1 MKKQK
6 RLRYFAVF
14 MILNI
19 VFETISPT
27 MALALTSGPSQPEF
41 MGFEPAGSNEM
52 VDLFTGD
59 FKYNIPLMDVDGYPL
74 NLSYHAGSTMES
86 EASWVGLGWSLSPGV
101 LNRMM
106 KGLPDDFKGD
116 EVKQTTRI
124 KPFVSKGL
132 GKHTKEWSNNN
143 YSISFF
149 GPLAG
154 KGYGDGTSKTPS
166 MIIYNNYKGFGVQ
179 EEYDSHSSVNQS
191 LLLYTT
197 TKGSFS
203 QEIRNSQDGSTFG
216 EGTVSGAGYN
226 FLLYSRFQNKMEGKT
241 QNTRTGASMRVMGSS
256 RGGAV
261 MNLGGRGVTR
271 ISAIP
276 SGNVSYSPKIPYNLS
291 GGGISRSD
299 KIGFW
304 SKISVGINVKKIK
317 LAASFTMGELT
328 GYKYFANS
336 MKIHNAQQTLKSYG
350 FLYSEAAKNT
360 DLMDFNRFR
369 DEATFEETPNTS
381 YANAT
386 YDLFFASAQGM
397 SSTFRP
403 FRSDIGVVHDPQ
415 TTLHSVNEHSGVE
428 LGGPVIAYAFKEES
442 TVETRG
448 NSDVWISPFYFV
460 MSFRGYNN
468 RIAPLQSALAFEE
481 STRLAYREKTYF
493 KELGDLSAKDEDYEA
508 SVLHTS
514 PVRPLLVK
522 VGGRYEAFSP
532 IHGKGRQKRD
542 IRKNYIRS
550 LTAREADLYGT
561 ERKINLYD
569 QNSFT
574 LDAGTRHV
582 STSSL
587 TTNINIS
594 RTLKNSVTA
603 PGGPFMV
610 QDHLSEVSMTNSSG
624 DRYIYGIPAYNL
636 YTKKVLFNASARKEG
651 SYIIRGQ
658 NIYPNPIS
666 YTSDPLNMSDACQ
679 LIQYQYGLEVDNN
692 RRGKDNLSRVE
703 EMPAYASS
711 FLLTSILSPDYVDV
725 TGNGPSYDD
734 LGGYTKFNY
743 SKSPEYQWRTPYCL
757 DPAVSGTLAG
767 NISAATSQAHFEE
780 GLISDPNDNKAF
792 YHYGI
797 RENYYVHSIE
807 SKNYVAFFQTS
818 PRSDAMGVTAE
829 NGSKGSSGESLRLDA
844 ITLYSKSEILAKG
857 GLSNA
862 IPIKTVHFEYDY
874 SLCPGTFNTL
884 TNDNP
889 NRGKLTLKKVYFTYG
904 SSKKA
909 SLSPYEF
916 RYADNDH
923 DINGISECNFPYNP
937 TSVDRW
943 GNYKPNS
950 GTPTGTAAPM
960 SLNNTEFPYA
970 EQNKALADQYAAA
983 WNLTEIRTP
992 SGSSI
997 RVTYEADDYTY
1008 VQNQRAAQ
1016 MCRIFNY
1023 MSVFVPVTPNTDV
1036 LSSYSGGAQTTNLKE
1051 AHEMILDLSSL
1062 AAGIPTTVPIQD
1074 ANNILK
1080 DRMLEHG
1087 LYYKCFLEVFGMKI
1101 NGQNYSYHD
1110 YVSGYSPT
1118 FSSSMF
1124 SAAYPNNTYTS
1135 TSVTGETVSCYRFAK
1150 LVLESHPIN
1159 PQSNKNNRK
1168 VNPISYGGWTFLR
1181 NENPAL
1187 AYPGSE
1193 PSNIGDPTRSPQD
1206 HHTLAESG
1214 LACAKEDLLYA
1225 LYKVPHQRFY
1235 DQNYCNTMYNA
1246 KSFVRLYSPGYHKL
1260 GGGHRVKRITSEDR
1274 WKEMTD
1280 PINTSGYGEKST
1292 IYTQEFDY
1300 TTRNGNDTESSG
1312 VASYEPLEGGDENS
1326 LKWPVGFT
1334 IKKPYAPND
1343 ELYQERPL
1351 NEMLYPAPV
1360 VGYGKVTIHMLPDES
1375 SKSSGN
1381 GKTEFEFYTARDF
1394 PIRDITTDLYRT
1406 HYESLSSRLSIKKF
1420 INTQDNPFHESSKI
1434 FSSVQGSMVKLNDMH
1449 GKLRSVANYG
1459 ENNPDVPVSKT
1470 EYLYKC
1476 TRNPDGN
1483 DLISTALTID
1493 EHNTI
1498 ATRVIA
1504 RDIDVTADSRQNINT
1519 TTTTGTTD
1527 LFEMGLNITPVFY
1540 TPYIMITPEIPF
1552 VLRDKLSGSMELGY
1566 RGATITKVVQ
1576 EYGIL
1581 DKVISTYRGSTST
1594 TENKLWDANTGN
1606 VLLTRVTNG
1615 YDEPVYHFNY
1625 PAYWRYHEMG
1635 HEFKRDGIVL
1645 HCPQTASV
1653 NPIYQ
1658 PPLDVSTGALD
1669 GSQLHDPLILTVG
1682 DEVLVTDVSTGNTI
1696 GDRFWVIR
1704 APMTQLSAHS
1714 YLLVDRAGKTLS
1726 TANYTMLTTSHDYD
1740 LKLIRPINRNKL
1752 DASMGQVS
1760 SLTDPYNPTLQAIDY
1775 SQGSPRILHATAQEY
1790 CSSGSIYENPAYT
1803 APSQKETNVV
1813 PNSYS
1818 AVINPVIAGA
1828 YGDHKPTSG
1837 HQYRAKREYGS
1848 QPSKTDGYYDAF
1860 SPFWDYFQAG
1870 KTWEATAKSGCN
1882 TPTGLDRWVS
1892 AGGNM
1897 FYSPYG
1903 PLLESHNAIGIKSS
1917 SRYGFQ
1923 HTLPVLNAYNAA
1935 ANEVGFDSFEEYAQ
1949 IYPSLQNIT
1958 SYTASVYNNDYLGF
1972 YKATLGGNTPS
1983 ITSQA
1988 AHTGRHS
1995 LFFGPGQAITLKH
2008 DVNRVTERPL
2018 SVYADDDYCA
2028 CRQTNDAM
2036 NNARLSLRNKP
2047 YLLSMWVKGSSQS
2060 LDYSPLVSLSVTCV
2074 YSGST
2079 MPTSTY
2085 TPVKSPVVNGWQKLD
2100 FEIDVPAPVFTPS
2113 YNSSFIDI
2121 SISSGSGGGF
2131 YMDDFRIQPFNA
2143 SMNCFV
2149 YDPYQLRIWAELDDR
2164 NYATIYEYDQEGLLV
2179 RKKKETQKTIYTL
2192 NESRSGLPKR

>member
-116 EVKQTTRI
+116 EITSVTRM
-124 KPFVSKGL
+124 KPFVTTGSGSHKR
-132 GKHTKEWSNNN
+132 EWSGNN
-143 YSISFF
+143 YSLSFF
-149 GPLAG
+149 VPLYG
-154 KGYGDGTSKTPS
+154 EGNVDGYGETPS
-166 MIIYNNYKGFGVQ
+166 MYVYNNYKGYSVRR
-179 EEYDSHSSVNQS
+179 EYDSHSSYSNAYLFYS
-191 LLLYTT
+191 S
-197 TKGSFS
+197 TKGSFTTS
-203 QEIRNSQDGSTFG
+203 IESSQDGLSFG
-216 EGTVSGAGYN
+216 GGDIEGVGYAYGK
-226 FLLYSRFQNKMEGKT
+226 YSKSSMEGSVT
-241 QNTRTGASMRVMGSS
+241 NARTGNSTKIISS
-256 RGGAV
+256 FVGTRHSPVIHSGK
-261 MNLGGRGVTR
+261 GV

-276 SGNVSYSPKIPYNLS
+276 SGNISYAPKIPFHYTGTGSSQSLKLGLWSRISTGVSVKGVGLS
-291 GGGISRSD
+291 
-299 KIGFW
+299 
-304 SKISVGINVKKIK
+304 
-317 LAASFTMGELT
+317 ASFTSGELK
-328 GYKYFANS
+328 GNKSFDVSLNISKPVQAIN
-336 MKIHNAQQTLKSYG
+336 SYG
-350 FLYSEAAKNT
+350 FLYNEYATEN

-369 DEATFEETPNTS
+369 DEAVVPEAYNTS
-381 YANAT
+381 YANST
-386 YDLFFASAQGM
+386 YDIFIASAQGM

-403 FRSDIGVVHDPQ
+403 FRNSLTVMHDPK
-415 TTLHSVNEHSGVE
+415 TTLSSLSTHNNREIGAPALLIETH
-428 LGGPVIAYAFKEES
+428 EES
-442 TVETRG
+442 ESNTKGKSGLWKSFMVKAIKARAF
-448 NSDVWISPFYFV
+448 NSAVYPFH
-460 MSFRGYNN
+460 SSAQLN
-468 RIAPLQSALAFEE
+468 QSVKDAFIE
-481 STRLAYREKTYF
+481 RRYF
-493 KELGDLSAKDEDYEA
+493 KEIGDLSAKDEDYEA
-508 SVLHTS
+508 KIGHNNLIS
-514 PVRPLLVK
+514 PVLLK
-522 VGGRYEAFSP
+522 TGSQHDAFSTLTNVS
-532 IHGKGRQKRD
+532 REKRD
-542 IRKNYIRS
+542 VRKHHIRS
-550 LTAREADLYGT
+550 LTGKEASMYGT
-561 ERKINLYD
+561 EQLINLYD
-569 QNSFT
+569 PNSFSI
-574 LDAGTRHV
+574 DPHSRHV

-587 TTNINIS
+587 SINTNIS
-594 RTLKNSVTA
+594 RTSKASGLA
-603 PGGPFMV
+603 PGGV
-610 QDHLSEVSMTNSSG
+610 IQTQHHLSEISVSSSQG
-624 DRYIYGIPAYNL
+624 ERYIYGIPSYNL
-636 YTKKVLFNASARKEG
+636 YTKKVVFNASDREEG
-651 SYIIRGQ
+651 DYIPKDLI
-658 NIYPNPIS
+658 NLYPAPNTYS
-666 YTSDPLNMSDACQ
+666 LHPLNKSEAHQ
-679 LIQYQYGLEVDNN
+679 VVEYNYSNEVSKN
-692 RRGKDNLSRVE
+692 RRGRDNLSRME
-703 EMPAYASS
+703 GTPAYASS
-711 FLLTSILSPDYVDV
+711 FLLTNILSPDYVDI

-734 LGGYTKFNY
+734 LGTYTKFNY
-743 SKSPEYQWRTPYCL
+743 SKAPDYGWRTPYCL
-757 DPAVSGTLAG
+757 DPALSGTLSG
-767 NISAATSQAHFEE
+767 NISGTTSQAHLDK
-780 GLISDPNDNKAF
+780 GLLCDFFDDKGSYD
-792 YHYGI
+792 YGV
-797 RENYYVHSIE
+797 RENYYLHSVE
-807 SKNYVAFFQTS
+807 SKNFVALFRTS
-818 PRSDAMGVTAE
+818 PRSDAMGVIAE
-829 NGSKGSSGESLRLDA
+829 DGSKGSSGESLRLDA
-844 ITLYSKSEILAKG
+844 VELYSKSEILAKG
-857 GLSNA
+857 SVSNA

-884 TNDNP
+884 AANNP

-904 SSKKA
+904 SSKRA

-923 DINGISECNFPYNP
+923 DINGISECNFPYDP
-937 TSVDRW
+937 ASIDRW
-943 GNYKPNS
+943 GNYKPNN
-950 GTPTGTAAPM
+950 GGETGIGSQF

-970 EQNKALADQYAAA
+970 EQNKELADQYAAA
-983 WNLTEIRTP
+983 WNLTEVKTP

-997 RVTYEADDYTY
+997 RITYEADDYSY
-1008 VQNQRAAQ
+1008 VQDQRPSQ
-1016 MCRIFNY
+1016 MCKIFSCADTIPSPDV
-1023 MSVFVPVTPNTDV
+1023 SVQSTYLNTNW
-1036 LSSYSGGAQTTNLKE
+1036 SYLKTE
-1051 AHEMILDLSSL
+1051 KYLVIDLSSMS
-1062 AAGIPTTVPIQD
+1062 AGIPASLPLQS
-1074 ANNILK
+1074 ANAVLRK
-1080 DRMLEHG
+1080 HERYYD
-1087 LYYKCFLEVFGMKI
+1087 LYYKCFLKVAEHFTPDK
-1101 NGQNYSYHD
+1101 QFFSYHD
-1110 YVSGYSPT
+1110 FVNGYST
-1118 FSSSMF
+1118 IFDTDIHLFNAS
-1124 SAAYPNNTYTS
+1124 YPGNTYTS
-1135 TSVTGETVSCYRFAK
+1135 TSISDNTPVPCYRFAYLK
-1150 LVLESHPIN
+1150 LYSKEGLRSGEYVS
-1159 PQSNKNNRK
+1159 
-1168 VNPISYGGWTFLR
+1168 PISYSGWNFLR
-1181 NENPAL
+1181 NEIPAL

-1193 PSNIGDPTRSPQD
+1193 PANIMAPS
-1206 HHTLAESG
+1206 SG
-1214 LACAKEDLLYA
+1214 ITTTQHYNYLQTSINYAKEDLQHA
-1225 LYKVPHQRFY
+1225 ANKEPNRRFY
-1235 DQNYCNTMYNA
+1235 DRNFCMSIYNK
-1246 KSFVRLYSPGYHKL
+1246 KSFVRLRSTNHRKL
-1260 GGGHRVKRITSEDR
+1260 GGGHRVKRITSEDQ

-1292 IYTQEFDY
+1292 VYTQAFNY
-1300 TTRNGNDTESSG
+1300 TTEKGNQVESSG
-1312 VASYEPLEGGDENS
+1312 VASYEPLIGGDENTLRLPYRYTVFQS
-1326 LKWPVGFT
+1326 
-1334 IKKPYAPND
+1334 YAPNNEFIQD
-1343 ELYQERPL
+1343 MPL
-1351 NEMLYPAPV
+1351 SEMLYPSPL
-1360 VGYGKVTIHMLPDES
+1360 VGYSKVTIRMLPDQK
-1375 SKSSGN
+1375 SKAPGN
-1381 GKTEFEFYTARDF
+1381 GRTEFEFYTAKDF
-1394 PIRDITTDLYRT
+1394 PIRDETSPLTKRT
-1406 HYESLSSRLSIKKF
+1406 FIKQPAELTLKKF
-1420 INTQDNPFHESSKI
+1420 INKLDNPNYDVVNI
-1434 FSSVQGSMVKLNDMH
+1434 FSTAQGNQVKLNDMH
-1449 GKLRSVANYG
+1449 GKLRAVSQYG
-1459 ENNPDVPVSKT
+1459 ENNPEVPFSRI

-1476 TRNPDGN
+1476 TQKGN
-1483 DLISTALTID
+1483 AGYDLETTALTID
-1493 EHNTI
+1493 EHNVI
-1498 ATRVIA
+1498 RTRTIA
-1504 RDIDVTADSRQNINT
+1504 RDIDITADSRDNINET
-1519 TTTTGTTD
+1519 EIRG
-1527 LFEMGLNITPVFY
+1527 ESKHHEWGINITPIFVV
-1540 TPYIMITPEIPF
+1540 PYIIIGPDVPVRMKN
-1552 VLRDKLSGSMELGY
+1552 KLYGSQELGY
-1566 RGATITKVVQ
+1566 RSATITKVIQ

-1581 DKVISTYRGSTST
+1581 DKVVSTFRGSTTT

-1615 YDEPVYHFNY
+1615 YDQPVYHFNY

-1653 NPIYQ
+1653 NPTYQ

-1669 GSQLHDPLILTVG
+1669 GSLLHDPVILTVG
-1682 DEVLVTDVSTGNTI
+1682 DEVLVTDVNTGNTI

-1726 TANYTMLTTSHDYD
+1726 TANYTMLTTSHAYD

-1760 SLTDPYNPTLQAIDY
+1760 SLTDPYNPALQAIDY
-1775 SQGSPRILHATAQEY
+1775 SQGSPMILNATAQEY

-1803 APSQKETNVV
+1803 SPSQKETNVV

-1828 YGDHKPTSG
+1828 YGDHKPISSY
-1837 HQYRAKREYGS
+1837 QYRAKREYAS

-1923 HTLPVLNAYNAA
+1923 HTLQVLNAHNAA

-2036 NNARLSLRNKP
+2036 NNARLSLQNKS

-2060 LDYSPLVSLSVTCV
+2060 LDYSSLVSLSVTCV

-2085 TPVKSPVVNGWQKLD
+2085 TPVKSPVINGWQKLD
-2100 FEIDVPAPVFTPS
+2100 FEIDVPAPASTPT

-2192 NESRSGLPKR
+2192 KESRSGLPKR